1 MAADVYFTIWNILYI
16 AIIVPTVLGN
26 GFILYCVWK
35 FQKLRGNLHVL
46 IANLAISDLIV
57 GGVLIPADM
66 VADIYHWKNQKYVCL
81 TVLSLFILSLGS
93 SCYNLLLISIE
104 RFIVIVYPFTAWK
117 LLSKPKV
124 MFMIALGWSVTVL
137 NGTLS
142 FYGIDTYTN
151 TSVVCSNE
159 NAWPKWYQTYLD
171 WMLIASLI
179 LNTVFYS
186 MVVGIALK
194 KAGTHTIVGGCFNT
208 QVRTKKNLHQSITM
222 AIVLGTFL
230 ICWLPYATLSVIV
243 TFCDTPYMQF
253 VKRCALIPGFSNSAI
268 NWIIYGYRNAEF
280 RKAFQTTLGC
290 ISLKK
295 SRHSSVSLT

>member
-1 MAADVYFTIWNILYI
+1 MAADIYFTIWNILYI
-16 AIIVPTVLGN
+16 VIIVPTVLGN

-66 VADIYHWKNQKYVCL
+66 LADIFHWKDQKYVCL
-81 TVLSLFILSLGS
+81 TVLSLFILSMGS

-104 RFIVIVYPFTAWK
+104 RFISIVYPFAAWK

-124 MFMIALGWSVTVL
+124 VFMIALGWAVTVL
-137 NGTLS
+137 NGTIS

-159 NAWPKWYQTYLD
+159 NAWPKWYQIYLD

-179 LNTVFYS
+179 LNSVLYS
-186 MVVGIALK
+186 IVVCIALR
-194 KAGTHTIVGGCFNT
+194 KAGPNTKVGGICNT

-222 AIVLGTFL
+222 AIVLSTFL
-230 ICWLPYATLSVIV
+230 ICWLPYATFSVIV
-243 TFCDTPYMQF
+243 TFWDTPYMQF
-253 VKRCALIPGFSNSAI
+253 VKRCALIPGFANSGI
-268 NWIIYGYRNAEF
+268 NWIIYGYRNSEF
-280 RKAFQTTLGC
+280 RKAFQITLRC
-290 ISLKK
+290 IPRRK
-295 SRHSSVSLT
+295 SIGPNLCI